1 MLGVQ
6 IDGMPEHAPQ
16 ALHDR
21 QTEAKPAR
29 HLGALVEPMEF
40 VEHRRAL
47 ALGMPRPVSQTSI
60 RAVSPL
66 RLAPISTR
74 PRGVYL
80 IALETKFCSN
90 RRSSRRSE
98 RTARRVATNVS
109 FRLLARA
116 IGANSIS
123 S

>member
-1 MLGVQ
+1 MLGFQ
-6 IDGMPEHAPQ
+6 LDGMPEHAPQ

-29 HLGALVEPMEF
+29 HLGALVEPMEL

-47 ALGMPRPVSQTSI
+47 GLGNAEAGVPDFDPRRFAAAP
-60 RAVSPL
+60 
-66 RLAPISTR
+66 APISTR

-80 IALETKFCSN
+80 IALETKFCSS

-98 RTARRVATNVS
+98 RTASARRDEPQ
-109 FRLLARA
+109 FRPLARA